1 MANNDQIILDQI
13 LEQQRA
19 QRAPSASKSNFFETF
34 VVEQVL
40 KDADLSEEEI
50 ESGLVGDGGD
60 GGIDG
65 IYIFAN
71 GDLVQEDFEVSTLKK
86 NVSLEIVILQAKTS
100 AGFGEDTLNRLVA
113 VTNDLFDLSK
123 PVESFKAVYNEGVRS
138 AVENFRAVY
147 KELAARFPSLQFRY
161 VYASRGDAKQVH
173 PNVARKA
180 DVLKDA
186 IGKLF
191 SSAQF
196 RFEFVGASEILDLAR
211 RKPTTSFELQF
222 SESISAQGGYVT
234 LVKLAEFAKFITDN
248 DKKLRKNLFDAN
260 VRDYQGTT
268 QVNEEIKKSLRSK
281 SDENFWWLNNGVT
294 IIAAKAVQSGKTITI
309 EDPQL
314 VNGLQTSTEIFNYFQ
329 DTNTGG
335 DEREVMVRIIV
346 PGKAEISDRIIKA
359 TNSQTNIPPAS
370 LRATDKVH
378 RDIEAYLE
386 PFGIFYDRRKN
397 QHKNEGRSTE
407 QIISI
412 PLLAQAIMSISMQ
425 RPDNA
430 RARPS
435 SLLKRDED
443 YAKIFSSEYPIELYY
458 IAAKLIKAIQS
469 YLRGRDDLQPKDK
482 NNILFYVAMY
492 VASRLAGKAKPSVDE
507 LARIHPERI
516 DQVGI
521 EESVK
526 IVYDEYAALGA
537 SDAVAKGSNLQP
549 RLIERRLAE
558 EYPTG
563 R

>member
-40 KDADLSEEEI
+40 KDADLSDDEI

-65 IYIFAN
+65 VFIFAN
-71 GDLVQEDFEVSTLKK
+71 GELVQEDFDVSTLKK
-86 NVSLEIVILQAKTS
+86 NVSLDVVILQSKTT

-123 PVESFKAVYNEGVRS
+123 PVDSFKTVYNEGVRS

-161 VYASRGDAKQVH
+161 VYASRGDASQVH
-173 PNVARKA
+173 PNVIRKV
-180 DVLKDA
+180 DVLKGA
-186 IGKLF
+186 ISKLF

-196 RFEFVGASEILDLAR
+196 SFEFLGASEILRLAR
-211 RKPTTSFELQF
+211 RQPTTSFELQV

-234 LVKLAEFAKFITDN
+234 LVKLTEFAKFIRDEEG
-248 DKKLRKNLFDAN
+248 KLRKNLFDAN

-268 QVNEEIKKSLRSK
+268 QVNEEIKKSLQK
-281 SDENFWWLNNGVT
+281 KEGENFWWLNNGVT
-294 IIAAKAVQSGKTITI
+294 IIAAKAVQSGKVITI

-329 DTNTGG
+329 DANTEG

-346 PGKAEISDRIIKA
+346 PGKTEISDRIIKA
-359 TNSQTNIPPAS
+359 TNSQTSIPQAS

-443 YAKIFSSEYPIELYY
+443 YARIFSSEHPIELYLV
-458 IAAKLIKAIQS
+458 AAKLIKAVQS
-469 YLRGRDDLQPKDK
+469 YLRGREDLQPKDK
-482 NNILFYVAMY
+482 NNILFYVTMY
-492 VASRLAGKAKPSVDE
+492 VASRLSGKAKPNIQE
-507 LARIHPERI
+507 LAKINPEKI
-516 DQVGI
+516 DLAAI
-521 EESVK
+521 EDCVT
-526 IVYDEYAALGA
+526 IVLAEYVNLGG
-537 SDAVAKGSNLQP
+537 SDAVAKGTALQTK
-549 RLIERRLAE
+549 LIDLRLAE
-558 EYPTG
+558 EYPSKK
-563 R
+563 

>member
-13 LEQQRA
+13 LDQQRA
-19 QRAPSASKSNFFETF
+19 QRAPSASKSNFFESF

-40 KDADLSEEEI
+40 KDADLSDEEI

-71 GDLVQEDFEVSTLKK
+71 GDLVQEDFDASTLKK
-86 NVSLEIVILQAKTS
+86 SVSLEIVIVQSKIT

-123 PVESFKAVYNEGVRS
+123 SVENFKTVYNDGVRS
-138 AVENFRAVY
+138 AVGNFRAVY
-147 KELAARFPSLQFRY
+147 KDLAARFPSLQFRY
-161 VYASRGDAKQVH
+161 VYASRGDANQVH
-173 PNVARKA
+173 PNVVRKA
-180 DVLKDA
+180 EILKEA
-186 IGKLF
+186 LSKLF

-196 RFEFVGASEILDLAR
+196 SFEFIGASEILTLAR
-211 RKPTTSFELQF
+211 RQPTTSFELQV

-234 LVKLAEFAKFITDN
+234 LVRLTEFVKFIRDSEGR
-248 DKKLRKNLFDAN
+248 LRKNLFEAN

-268 QVNEEIKKSLRSK
+268 QVNEEIKKSLRTK
-281 SDENFWWLNNGVT
+281 GGENFWWLNNGVT
-294 IIAAKAVQSGKTITI
+294 IIAAKAVQSGKVITI

-314 VNGLQTSTEIFNYFQ
+314 VNGLQTSTEIFNYFH
-329 DTNTGG
+329 DTNTDGE
-335 DEREVMVRIIV
+335 ERDVLVRIIV
-346 PGKAEISDRIIKA
+346 PGKTEISDRIIKA
-359 TNSQTNIPPAS
+359 TNSQTSIPPAS

-378 RDIEAYLE
+378 RDIEGYLE

-407 QIISI
+407 QIVSI

-443 YAKIFSSEYPIELYY
+443 YTKIFSTEYPIEIYHV
-458 IAAKLIKAIQS
+458 AAKLIKAIQS

-482 NNILFYVAMY
+482 NNIIFYVAMY
-492 VASRLAGKAKPSVDE
+492 VASRLTGKAKPNITE
-507 LARIHPERI
+507 LAKINPEKI
-516 DQVGI
+516 DLPAI
-521 EESVK
+521 EQSVK
-526 IVYDEYAALGA
+526 IVLDEYIALGA
-537 SDAVAKGSNLQP
+537 SDAVAKGSNLQTK
-549 RLIERRLAE
+549 LIARRLEE
-558 EYPTG
+558 EYPSKK
-563 R
+563 

>member
-19 QRAPSASKSNFFETF
+19 GRAPSASKSNFFETF
-34 VVEQVL
+34 VAEQVL
-40 KDADLSEEEI
+40 KDADLSDEEI

-65 IYIFAN
+65 VYIFAN

-86 NVSLEIVILQAKTS
+86 NVSLEIVILQAKTT

-123 PVESFKAVYNEGVRS
+123 PVESYKTVYNEGVRS
-138 AVENFRAVY
+138 AVGDFRAVY
-147 KELAARFPSLQFRY
+147 KELAARFPLLQFRY
-161 VYASRGDAKQVH
+161 VYASRGDTKQVH

-196 RFEFVGASEILDLAR
+196 RFEFIGASELLALAR

-234 LVKLAEFAKFITDN
+234 LVKLAEFAKFIRDD

-281 SDENFWWLNNGVT
+281 SGENFWWLNNGVT
-294 IIAAKAVQSGKTITI
+294 IIAAKAVQSGKVITI

-329 DTNTGG
+329 DANTGG
-335 DEREVMVRIIV
+335 DEREVMIRIIV

-359 TNSQTNIPPAS
+359 TNSQTSIPPAS

-378 RDIEAYLE
+378 RDIESYLE

-443 YAKIFSSEYPIELYY
+443 YTKIFSPEYPIELYY
-458 IAAKLIKAIQS
+458 VAAKLIKAIQS

-492 VASRLAGKAKPSVDE
+492 VASRLAQKAKPNVQE
-507 LARIHPERI
+507 LARVDPGKI
-516 DQVGI
+516 DQAAI
-521 EESVK
+521 EEGVK
-526 IVYDEYAALGA
+526 IAYEEYAALGA
-537 SDAVAKGSNLQP
+537 SDAVAKGSNLQSK
-549 RLIERRLAE
+549 LIERRLAE
-558 EYPTG
+558 EYPSG